1 MGIPSATEILD
12 LLMKAKPRP
21 TSEASRDARGI
32 YGLFEH
38 AGTFRYIGSTL
49 SAAENLLQA
58 HPPASLHRVVKLQLL
73 FLGDVQHRTHVAPA
87 Q

>member
-1 MGIPSATEILD
+1 MSIPSATEILD

-38 AGTFRYIGSTL
+38 AGTFRYIGSTS
-49 SAAENLLQA
+49 SAAKAFYKRIHQR
-58 HPPASLHRVVKLQLL
+58 HCTGS
-73 FLGDVQHRTHVAPA
+73 
-87 Q
+87 